1 MKKIVSLM
9 ALCAVLFGAVMIVTG
24 CGNKPGSD
32 SVTLAKG
39 TVWKYKDMYAYLCF
53 HSDGHLYYANAEPGA
68 GGSGSLKKRDNGLYS
83 IDSKNI
89 TGGGQSIPYTLK
101 GDTLTIGIGSDTAIL
116 KKVSSPTEDEIK
128 ALPNM

>member
-9 ALCAVLFGAVMIVTG
+9 ALCAVLFGTVMMVTG

-32 SVTLAKG
+32 SVSLAKG
-39 TVWKYKDMYAYLCF
+39 TVWKFKDMYAYLCF

-89 TGGGQSIPYTLK
+89 TVGGSSIPYTLK

-116 KKVSSPTEDEIK
+116 KKVSSPTENEIK